1 MTLYPGVEY
10 TREIK
15 RPEYLTLAALDCRPQ
30 MNRGETNLTAYLV
43 LKCDNYEH
51 VLCTL
56 VQGHAHQQ
64 ILNFVMQ
71 EGEKMTLTVEGSGIV
86 HVTGYTFKQLV
97 LSDDTDTRT
106 ETTLMREVSD
116 GIQDGEVLSPLPSS
130 EGDDCTII
138 GMLTF
143 NSEKFVKSNNPRS
156 YFISKPTCKSEINI
170 CIVILTVCIKA
181 V

>member
-1 MTLYPGVEY
+1 MFWGMTLYPGVEY

-71 EGEKMTLTVEGSGIV
+71 EGEKMTLTVEGSGKYFRV
-86 HVTGYTFKQLV
+86 KLV
-97 LSDDTDTRT
+97 FSK
-106 ETTLMREVSD
+106 SS
-116 GIQDGEVLSPLPSS
+116 GIIQHYCNFL
-130 EGDDCTII
+130 
-138 GMLTF
+138 
-143 NSEKFVKSNNPRS
+143 
-156 YFISKPTCKSEINI
+156 
-170 CIVILTVCIKA
+170 
-181 V
+181 